1 MEALRKCYNTGM
13 NQELLKKLN
22 MYFQN
27 RDDVTFAYLFGSVAK
42 NQSHSESD
50 VDIGVYFTPSGR
62 RLEYESENRYLG
74 EDEIWSDLERLIGRN
89 VDMVVLN
96 RAASTLFSTVLNE
109 GQLLFSKDDNILNR
123 LSGAVFDLA
132 EDFRY
137 FISDFVKVKER
148 SKSISPN
155 DKVRLER
162 VIDFIQDQ
170 MPEFKKFAGISQRD
184 YERDI
189 SLKRNVERWAE
200 TLANASIDI
209 AKVLIASK
217 KRPMPQ
223 TYKSVMKELAFLD
236 NFDEN
241 IATKLAKFSDMR
253 NILSH
258 EYLDLRFTVL
268 EEFVKNGEP
277 LFTYLLKYTKNAIE
291 NNIIK

>member
-1 MEALRKCYNTGM
+1 M